1 MNRSRRL
8 LFGIIG
14 GALGRSVS
22 LLAPFLIMP
31 AMLRYLGDAHFGIWM
46 TAVSITSMAQFS
58 DLGIGNGLLTRL
70 SAFLGRDDIVSART
84 DVSSAYAILALLA
97 LFLMVVT
104 SALLFVSSIFSF
116 VPALTAPGTIAIIA
130 VVFGTF
136 FASIPASVIQRIMY
150 ARQQVMLSN
159 LWQIVGALFAVI
171 CCWTAIAL
179 KLAPWVAVLG
189 YGLPAIFSLIVS
201 ALLYFIKHPELRPRL
216 AKVSK
221 ESGRALLALGL
232 RFLALG
238 ILTSV
243 ALNADNLI
251 IAINAGAHSVTQY
264 SVPAKIGSLLGLVIT
279 TLFLPLWPA
288 NGEALARGDLH
299 WVRAN
304 TRRMVWIGVGVVA
317 TTAMALALAGNWI
330 IHLWMGRSFENQQEI
345 LGFLGALSIAMAI
358 ASPYQMVLNS
368 LELIRPQIFAAGTY
382 LAISVTIKFIFVTP
396 ATLWIMPLISLSVYM
411 LTILPISYLCATH
424 ALRRR

>member
-288 NGEALARGDLH
+288 NGEALARGDLQ